1 MSDALLPLN
10 EPLLEGLNPQ
20 QAKAVVYRGS
30 ALLIVAGAGTG
41 KTAVLTRRIALLL
54 KNREAWPSQIMAITF
69 TNKAASEMR
78 ERIVGLVGEQAR
90 AMWISTFHSA
100 CVRIL
105 RKEAD
110 RFGFPS
116 TFTIYDTADS
126 KSLIKR
132 ILKELDGET
141 LGLTIGGVLGK
152 ISKLKNELIDVE
164 EYSGLVNQNDPNDVL
179 FLEIFRRYTNELR
192 KANAFDFDDLIGQT
206 VYLFKAFPEIRAM
219 YQRRFRH
226 ILVDEYQDTNKAQY
240 ELVHQLTRAV
250 RPEHLPPETPPV
262 LVNRDGGID
271 PASVTVV
278 GDSDQSIYAFRG
290 ADIRNILEFR
300 DDFPGAETIVLEQNY
315 RSTQNILD
323 AANGVISNNF
333 NSSKN
338 LFSDYGDG
346 EKIVGFTGVTQHDEA
361 RFIAD
366 EIETLHG
373 SGTAYRDIAVFYRT
387 NSQTRAIEEIFM
399 RQEIPYRIIGG
410 TKFYDRAEIKD
421 MLAYLHA
428 VANPDDGLAHRRII
442 NAPKRGI
449 GDVTASAIQQFADNN
464 GISFREALRQ
474 SDGLGFG
481 PKINTAITDLVN
493 LLDQMSEKAASG
505 AILDVLQG
513 ILETTGYQIILK
525 DSRDPQENARAENID
540 ELIGQIREY
549 EASYPDGNLLD
560 FLTEVALSSAADDL
574 DDASGTVSLMTLH
587 TAKGLEFEAVFISG
601 VEEQILPHQNSLVE
615 AGGIQEERR
624 LFYVGITRAK
634 KKLHLSLATSR
645 ATFGA
650 ISSSMP
656 SRFLNEIPEQLID
669 WRESNRLGLT
679 PSFQTSPTSSNRE
692 LKPKREWTGAITRE
706 VRDNSGLELV
716 VGDHIRHG
724 DFGNGQVIAMS
735 GEGAKRIAEVQFETA
750 GKKKLL
756 VKIAPIEKL

>member
-1 MSDALLPLN
+1 MSDSPLPLI

-20 QAKAVVYRGS
+20 QAQAVIHRGP

-54 KNREAWPSQIMAITF
+54 KNREAWPSQILAITF

-78 ERIVGLVGEQAR
+78 ERIAGLVGEEAR
-90 AMWISTFHSA
+90 SMWISTFHSA

-105 RKEAD
+105 RNEAD

-116 TFTIYDTADS
+116 SFTIYDTADS

-132 ILKELDGET
+132 ILRELDGET
-141 LGLTIGGVLGK
+141 LGLTPGGVLGK
-152 ISKLKNELIDVE
+152 MSKLKNELIDVE

-192 KANAFDFDDLIGQT
+192 RANAFDFDDLIGQT

-262 LVNRDGGID
+262 LVNPGGGID

-333 NSSKN
+333 NSSKK

-387 NSQTRAIEEIFM
+387 NAQTRAIEEIFM

-410 TKFYDRAEIKD
+410 TKFYERAEIKD

-428 VANPDDGLAHRRII
+428 IANPADGLAHRRII
-442 NAPKRGI
+442 NVPKRGI

-474 SDGLGFG
+474 SEGLGFG
-481 PKINTAITDLVN
+481 PKINKAITDFVG
-493 LLDQMSEKAASG
+493 LLDRMSEKAAAG
-505 AILDVLQG
+505 AILEVLQG
-513 ILETTGYQIILK
+513 VLEETGYQIILK

-549 EASYPDGNLLD
+549 EASYPEGNLLD
-560 FLTEVALSSAADDL
+560 FLTEVSLSSAADDL

-587 TAKGLEFEAVFISG
+587 TAKGLEFEIVFISG
-601 VEEQILPHQNSLVE
+601 VEEQILPHQNSIAE

-650 ISSSMP
+650 ISASMP

-679 PSFQTSPTSSNRE
+679 PSFQTTPTANRE

-706 VRDNSGLELV
+706 VRDNSGLELE
-716 VGDHIRHG
+716 VGDRIRHG

-735 GEGAKRIAEVQFETA
+735 GEGAKRIAEVKFETA